1 MPFAV
6 VCHGVSRRLRVFI
19 VMWSRKGG
27 EAFQFFYRYKSFV
40 MADEY

>member
-19 VMWSRKGG
+19 VMSDRKGG

-40 MADEY
+40 MTDEY